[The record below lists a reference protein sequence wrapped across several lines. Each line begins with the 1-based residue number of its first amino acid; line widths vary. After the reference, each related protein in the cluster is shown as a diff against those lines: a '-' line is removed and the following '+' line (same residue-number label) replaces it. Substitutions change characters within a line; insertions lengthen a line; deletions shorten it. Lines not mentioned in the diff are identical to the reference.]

1 MVSLQ
6 EPVFCLTVPKS
17 GTHLLANVIRALIGA
32 ENVYPGV
39 VTASILLQADFTVEP
54 KVYVGH
60 VRYHLEASRVMGSAP
75 KILLCRDPRDVVV
88 SFCDFFYNRAAP
100 DPLNQFIQSNAVSAS
115 EALSIAILGG
125 RLLNTE
131 YLDCMTLFTEYHI
144 RWLPLA
150 SLAVR
155 YEDLLLTDG
164 DRERCLAAVRSILDV
179 IGIEMNHDEIA
190 ERVVEGSDPS
200 KSATFYQG
208 RTGRWREYFSPA
220 HVLQFKSVAPNL
232 VSLLGYEPDDQWSVD
247 GGETAV
253 AAPRAGAKPA
263 LVAALSPGASSDS
276 QVSANAATPAPVYT
290 TAQLA
295 SLKREILRELD
306 VVKRVVGRLK
316 NLDDQVHHRISF
328 LQEKD
333 YGFFCWTNDWIQ
345 QHMNKSFWDHGEFV
359 RFVAENRIRPH
370 PDLARVDPGLP
381 GQPVLPE
388 TLRPVL
394 AAGRRVHFLDIGCWY
409 GVQSAILSSALT
421 DFGDAFRIT
430 AFDPGWAGKLAPFNF
445 EINGHKDRINFE
457 PLAVASHNR
466 TSIVYGEYGQTENCR
481 TVNRMVSAET
491 FSYPCPSTTV
501 DSYLRAKGIADPVFM
516 AIDIQGGEYD
526 ALLGARETL
535 ENQCLGMLL
544 KFIPHALQPTID
556 PGSLLS
562 VIPGEFELY
571 DVNDRQH
578 FSECRIERGRFPE
591 FAAELWRSQP
601 DYTYLLILFDRYHA
615 EPDAR
620 ADARPRSWADRLF
633 RRR

>member
-1 MVSLQ
+1 MMSLQ

-17 GTHLLANVIRALIGA
+17 GTHLLANIMRALVGA
-32 ENVYPGV
+32 ENVFPGLINSDV
-39 VTASILLQADFTVEP
+39 LLRPDFAVEP
-54 KVYVGH
+54 KVYIGH
-60 VRYHLEASRVMGSAP
+60 VSYSLEVARVMGSAP
-75 KILLCRDPRDVVV
+75 KILLCRDPRDLAV
-88 SFCDFFYNRAAP
+88 SYCDSLYSGKVPP
-100 DPLNQFIQSNAVSAS
+100 DDLNQFVRTNLVPPE
-115 EALSIAILGG
+115 EALSLVIFGG
-125 RLLNTE
+125 QMGGTV
-131 YLDCMTLFTEYHI
+131 YLDCGTLFRTYYLQ
-144 RWLPLA
+144 WLPLA
-150 SLAVR
+150 SLTVR
-155 YEDLLLTDG
+155 YEDLLP
-164 DRERCLAAVRSILDV
+164 REGNLQRSASIVRDILGV
-179 IGIEMNHDEIA
+179 TGIELSDDEIVRA
-190 ERVVEGSDPS
+190 LQEGSDPG
-200 KSATFYQG
+200 KSATFNQG
-208 RTGRWREYFSPA
+208 RVGRWREHFSPA
-220 HVLQFKSVAPNL
+220 HVFQFKSVAPNL
-232 VSLLGYEPDDQWSVD
+232 VSLLGYERDEGWSVE
-247 GGETAV
+247 GAEAAV
-253 AAPRAGAKPA
+253 AAPTSAAPQPSPP
-263 LVAALSPGASSDS
+263 VAALPPTGEPPLLTISQGQAPGYPAS
-276 QVSANAATPAPVYT
+276 
-290 TAQLA
+290 QLA

-306 VVKRVVGRLK
+306 VVKKVVGRLK

-345 QHMNKSFWDHGEFV
+345 RHLNQSFWDHREFV
-359 RFVAENRIRPH
+359 RFMAEDRIRPH
-370 PDLARVDPGLP
+370 PDLARVDPGLA

-388 TLRPVL
+388 VLRPVL

-409 GVQSAILSSALT
+409 GVQSAILSSALI

-457 PLAVASHNR
+457 PLAVSSHNR

-556 PGSLLS
+556 PRSLLS

-601 DYTYLLILFDRYHA
+601 DYTYLLILFDRYRQ
-615 EPDAR
+615 ELG
-620 ADARPRSWADRLF
+620 S
-633 RRR
+633 